1 MIEARKN
8 PQEQNLSGIY
18 ARVKRDGK
26 YRSIDITDMT
36 REELADFL
44 NNEKIS
50 VGYLARLVQ
59 NLVETVQTIADKF
72 DIEVDEEE

>member
-8 PQEQNLSGIY
+8 PPERNLSGIY